1 MSFSFRQ
8 ITCGTPDHAEMLDL
22 RERILRRP
30 IGLTV
35 TAQEI
40 ARDQGD
46 YLLGCFEGDTL
57 AGCLILQKDADGWV
71 KMRQVAVDENR
82 QGQGIGARMLAAAQ
96 QIVQDWGY
104 GQLYCHARETA
115 RAFYLQNGWAV
126 TSDIFDENGIP
137 HCRMEYKISKAATA

>member
-1 MSFSFRQ
+1 MSFTFRQ
-8 ITCGTPDHAEMLDL
+8 IVCATPDHTAMLDL

-35 TAQEI
+35 TPEEI
-40 ARDQGD
+40 GRDQGD
-46 YLLGCFEGDTL
+46 FLLGCFEGDTL
-57 AGCLILQKDADGWV
+57 AGCLILQKDTDGWV

-96 QIVQDWGY
+96 EIVHGWGCA
-104 GQLYCHARETA
+104 QMYCHARETA
-115 RAFYLQNGWAV
+115 RAFYLQNGWVV
-126 TSDIFDENGIP
+126 TGGTFDENGIP